1 MPRGVYIRKNTKKS
15 RSSQSAP
22 VATNANGNDV
32 TGQITIA
39 AFVEMP
45 WWEKLNLVEQSTVV
59 SEGQALAGAMLSEG
73 QAKMEVGKHLA
84 AVKAV
89 LEPHNLFQK
98 FLRRFTKY
106 SIPTAYRYMRRY
118 ENAIKSLPAA
128 VVTAAMVRG
137 IDIAGATD
145 AKPFGIY
152 TSAIKK
158 VRMPRKAT
166 PAEANK
172 FLDRIEKVRAEARA
186 EGPQLVT
193 GDPELSKRE
202 VVRFFTL
209 KYDRLP
215 TNRKTRDKFAREV
228 VALIMAKAGLD
239 AQTITPMAVPEDY
252 IVHRGRPRL
261 ASA

>member
-1 MPRGVYIRKNTKKS
+1 MPRGVYTRKHKKQKRS
-15 RSSQSAP
+15 RAIE
-22 VATNANGNDV
+22 TNV
-32 TGQITIA
+32 TEQITVA

-45 WWEKLNLVEQSTVV
+45 WWEKLNLLEQSTVV

-73 QAKMEVGKHLA
+73 QAKMEVGQHLL
-84 AVKAV
+84 AVKKV

-106 SIPTAYRYMRRY
+106 SIPTAYRYIRRY
-118 ENAIKSLPAA
+118 ENATKSLPAA

-145 AKPFGIY
+145 AKPFGVY
-152 TSAIKK
+152 TNAIKK
-158 VRMPRKAT
+158 VRVPRQSVTTAQ
-166 PAEANK
+166 ANK
-172 FLDRIEKVRAEARA
+172 FLDRVEEVRRETRA
-186 EGPQLVT
+186 EGPQLVS

-202 VVRFFTL
+202 CVRFFTL
-209 KYDRLP
+209 KYERLP
-215 TNRKTRDKFAREV
+215 NNRKTRDKFAREV

-239 AQTITPMAVPEDY
+239 AQTITPIAVPEDY

-261 ASA
+261 TTASA